1 MSDMVF
7 AVVVAVVFKVSPICR
22 SCVAFTKSFGPKNA
36 FYYEKWFG
44 RLLCLLQRILCKA
57 QDFLG
62 RDVKFTRLQIHP
74 LKCEIK

>member
-7 AVVVAVVFKVSPICR
+7 AVVVAVVSKVSPLR
-22 SCVAFTKSFGPKNA
+22 GYCVVLSNSLGLKNT

-44 RLLCLLQRILCKA
+44 QLLCLLQRILCKA

-62 RDVKFTRLQIHP
+62 RDVKFTTLQIHP
-74 LKCEIK
+74 LTCEVQ

>member
-1 MSDMVF
+1 MVF
-7 AVVVAVVFKVSPICR
+7 AVVVAVVFKVSPIRR
-22 SCVAFTKSFGPKNA
+22 SCVAFSKSFRPKNT
-36 FYYEKWFG
+36 FYYEKWFSQ
-44 RLLCLLQRILCKA
+44 LLCLLQRILCKA

>member
-1 MSDMVF
+1 MVF
-7 AVVVAVVFKVSPICR
+7 AVVAVVFKVSPIRR
-22 SCVAFTKSFGPKNA
+22 SCVALSKSFGPKNT
-36 FYYEKWFG
+36 FYYEKWF
-44 RLLCLLQRILCKA
+44 RQLLCLLQRILCKA